1 MHYFVVNESR
11 GRRKGAWVTSGSIEI
26 SPLIM
31 DRSAC
36 IDEKLAKC
44 VREKRPPAKPV
55 PETRPES
62 DQQLAALQRQE
73 AAALSV
79 RVATAYSW
87 PAQYLMQVSRNTA
100 QPYGEDYSIGLA
112 SAARLALA
120 AARTPEIDKV
130 VEQHETETSRLILR
144 CRELGLSSIPQSEIG
159 RLRLESVERMYRQ
172 GSFGAQPLS
181 ESSIL
186 SLLADA
192 EKAAIDKMENLQSL
206 EQFRSTTSPLDFGG
220 HANALSGQVPQGTR
234 PTASTLPSVPS
245 ERVPSASMNIEFP
258 NEHWNV
264 DERPSEQNAIAGGA
278 YLGTEDMN
286 GSQSRVSNGDP
297 GKLHPLVSRSRKSV
311 SYSET
316 PTMNQMQF
324 MGGNVGTSNVT
335 LPNGG
340 MGGYAQATAY
350 HTGVPPMQLQAAQ
363 SQQMLQYQSQ
373 QFMPP
378 PPVQQSFQPPQQ
390 SYRQQQSSPSFQ
402 PPYSSGE
409 QSSESDP
416 FLPATTAAAARTG
429 SEQSQQLLQ
438 YQSQQ
443 FMPPPPVQQSFQP
456 PQQSYRQ
463 QQSSPSFQ
471 PPYSSGEQSSES
483 DPFLPATTAAA
494 ARTGSMDS
502 TKQLLEQTTNIAC
515 PRSYNGTRTT

>member
-11 GRRKGAWVTSGSIEI
+11 GRRKGAWVTSGSIEL

-36 IDEKLAKC
+36 IDEKLAMC

-79 RVATAYSW
+79 RVAAAYSW
-87 PAQYLMQVSRNTA
+87 PAQYLMQVSRNAA

-159 RLRLESVERMYRQ
+159 CLRLESVERMYRQ

-220 HANALSGQVPQGTR
+220 HANALSGQFPQGTR

-258 NEHWNV
+258 NEHWSV
-264 DERPSEQNAIAGGA
+264 DERPSDQNAMAGGA

-297 GKLHPLVSRSRKSV
+297 GKLHPLVSRSRKIV

-316 PTMNQMQF
+316 PTMNQMR
-324 MGGNVGTSNVT
+324 GGNVGTSNVT

-340 MGGYAQATAY
+340 MGGYAQAAAY
-350 HTGVPPMQLQAAQ
+350 HTGVPPTQLQAAQ

-390 SYRQQQSSPSFQ
+390 SYRQQQSSPWFQ

-409 QSSESDP
+409 HSSESDP
-416 FLPATTAAAARTG
+416 FLPATTA
-429 SEQSQQLLQ
+429 
-438 YQSQQ
+438 
-443 FMPPPPVQQSFQP
+443 P
-456 PQQSYRQ
+456 
-463 QQSSPSFQ
+463 
-471 PPYSSGEQSSES
+471 
-483 DPFLPATTAAA
+483 AAA

-502 TKQLLEQTTNIAC
+502 TQRLLEQTTNIAC